1 MLFLVHGEGG
11 AKSVGKTDGEGSR
24 SAAKVRWWL
33 PVMGWLPLM
42 AVASPG
48 MADCTRVGQFVSIQ
62 GTVEAQRS
70 AASQWASSSLGDE
83 LCQGDTI
90 RAGKFSRAEVALIN
104 DAVLRLDQ
112 NTTIRLVDIAENVE
126 EKSLLALAR
135 GAFSSLSRKP
145 RRLTVSTPYV
155 NGTIEGT
162 EFVMSLAGEQAEIKV
177 LEGTVVAENDLGT
190 ERLGPGEGA
199 VTSAGGAPARYLL
212 VRPRDAVHW
221 ALYYP
226 PVVYLSPENWVAS
239 GPEAPVRASV
249 TAYLGGDLAAAFAAL
264 EQGPQATDDLRL
276 LSYRASLMLAVGRI
290 DEARADIDQMLQ
302 IEPGDGNANAL
313 AAIVAVT
320 QGDNERALATAELA
334 TRKTPEASAPW
345 IALSYAKQA
354 TFDLDG
360 ALASV
365 ERAVEVDA
373 GNALAWAR
381 LAELQLAFGRL
392 DAAMTV
398 AEKAAALAP
407 ELSRTQSVTGFAHL
421 TRGETAAANSAFQ
434 TAIRLDQADPLPR
447 LGLGLAIIR
456 DGDLAEGRR
465 ELEIAASL
473 DPNNALVRSYLG
485 KAYFEEK
492 RDELV
497 EREYTTAME
506 LDPRDPT
513 PLFYRAIHRQTSN
526 RPAEALADMQ
536 QAIALN
542 DNRAVY
548 RSRLLLDSDQAARS
562 ASQARIYSDLGFEQL
577 ALVEGWKSVNTDP
590 ANHSAHRLL
599 ADSYAGQPR
608 HEIAR
613 VSELLQSQLLQPLS
627 MTPLAPQLAESN
639 LFLIGA
645 GGPSAMGLNEF
656 NQVFSSD
663 GLTLQTSALA
673 GEHDTHGADAVV
685 SGIAGNVA
693 FSLGGFHYRTDGFR
707 DNADQ
712 SDDIANA
719 FVQVQLSPTTSAQV
733 EYRYRDNERGDL
745 QQRFFKEDVFDTLRS
760 TQERESI
767 RLGMRHDF
775 SPESTLLA
783 SFIYQD
789 AKSEDMTGDFP
800 VPGGFLSIETP
811 EDALTTEL
819 QHLYRGD
826 RFRLRTGIGL
836 VDLESEE
843 NFSIAIPELPPDVF
857 SSEVDMTH
865 ANGYSY
871 ADIEVLDN
879 LVATFG
885 LSYDRI
891 ERDNE
896 DDRDELNPKFGLIW
910 TPLANTTLRAA
921 AFKALKRTL
930 VTDQTLEPTQ
940 VAGFNQFYDDINQT
954 EFWRY
959 GIGLDQKLSQSLFG
973 GIELSARDMKV
984 PGLAVSDLGGLLAT
998 ELDWQE
1004 YAGRI
1009 YLFSVLNDRI
1019 SLRGEY
1025 IFERF
1030 ERDDIGPEELDTHRF
1045 PLGIR
1050 YSDPSGLGG
1059 FLTAT
1064 YWNQDGLFAPFLGV
1078 DPRSAKDSFWLLDAG
1093 LSYRLPNRHG
1103 FVSVGATNLTDE
1115 DFSFYEVDFNNV
1127 TIQPTRSLIFRI
1139 SLALP

>member
-1 MLFLVHGEGG
+1 MKSKNRVKTNGYWARML
-11 AKSVGKTDGEGSR
+11 
-24 SAAKVRWWL
+24 SAI
-33 PVMGWLPLM
+33 LM
-42 AVASPG
+42 AVAVPV
-48 MADCTRVGQFVSIQ
+48 AAECVHVGQVVSAQ
-62 GTVEAQRS
+62 GTVEIQHLATAQWLT
-70 AASQWASSSLGDE
+70 AELGDE
-83 LCQGDTI
+83 LCEGDTI

-104 DAVLRLDQ
+104 ESVLRLDQ
-112 NTTIRLVDIAENVE
+112 NTTMRLVDIAEKTE

-145 RRLTVSTPYV
+145 RRITVSTPYV

-162 EFVMSLAGEQAEIKV
+162 EFLMSLAGDQAEIKV
-177 LEGTVVAENDLGT
+177 LEGTVVAQNDLGT

-199 VTSAGGAPARYLL
+199 VTSAGGAPSRYLL

-221 ALYYP
+221 ALHYP
-226 PVVYLSPENWVAS
+226 PVVYLSPEGWAAS

-249 TAYLGGDLAAAFAAL
+249 TAYLKGDLAGAFAAL
-264 EQGPQATDDLRL
+264 AQVPQATGDLRL
-276 LSYRASLMLAVGRI
+276 LAYRASLLLAVGRI
-290 DEARADIDQMLQ
+290 DEARADIDRMLQ
-302 IEPGDGNANAL
+302 IEPGGGNANAL
-313 AAIVAVT
+313 AAIVAVA
-320 QGDNERALATAELA
+320 QGDNERALAAAELA
-334 TRKTPEASAPW
+334 AQQAPGTAAPW
-345 IALSYAKQA
+345 IARSYAKQA

-360 ALASV
+360 ALASA

-392 DAAMTV
+392 ESAMAA

-407 ELSRTQSVTGFAHL
+407 ELSRTQTVVGFAHL
-421 TRGETAAANSAFQ
+421 TRGETAAANAAF
-434 TAIRLDQADPLPR
+434 TAAIGMDQADPLPR

-456 DGDLAEGRR
+456 DGDLAKGRR
-465 ELEIAASL
+465 ELEVAASL

-492 RDELV
+492 RHELV

-506 LDPRDPT
+506 LDPKDPT

-526 RPAEALADMQ
+526 RPVEALADMQ

-562 ASQARIYSDLGFEQL
+562 AGQARIYADLGFEQL

-656 NQVFSSD
+656 NQVFNSD
-663 GLTLQTSALA
+663 GLSLQTSALI

-685 SGIAGNVA
+685 SGIEGNVS

-719 FVQVQLSPTTSAQV
+719 FVQAQLSATTSAQI

-745 QQRFFKEDVFDTLRS
+745 QQRFFTEDVFDTLRS

-767 RLGMRHDF
+767 RLGLRHDF

-783 SFIYQD
+783 SFIHQD
-789 AKSEDMTGDFP
+789 AKSEDVTGDFP
-800 VPGGFLSIETP
+800 VPGGFFAVKTP
-811 EDALTTEL
+811 EDALTSEL
-819 QHLYRGD
+819 QHLYRGEG
-826 RFRLRTGIGL
+826 FKLRTGVGL
-836 VDLESEE
+836 VDLDSEE
-843 NFSIAIPELPPDVF
+843 NLSIAIPDLPPDVF
-857 SSEVDMTH
+857 SSETDMTH
-865 ANGYSY
+865 ANGYGY
-871 ADIEVLDN
+871 ADIDLLDD
-879 LVATFG
+879 LVATLG
-885 LSYDRI
+885 LSYDSVD
-891 ERDNE
+891 RDNE
-896 DDRDELNPKFGLIW
+896 DDRDELNPKFGLTW
-910 TPLANTTLRAA
+910 TPIENTTVRAA
-921 AFKALKRTL
+921 VFKALKRTL

-959 GIGLDQKLSQSLFG
+959 GVGLDQKFSDVLFG
-973 GIELSARDMKV
+973 GIELSMRDMKV
-984 PGLAVSDLGGLLAT
+984 PGVAVSDVGELLTT

-1004 YAGRI
+1004 YASRV
-1009 YLFSVLNDRI
+1009 YLFSVLNDRV

-1050 YSDPSGLGG
+1050 YFDPSGLGG
-1059 FLTAT
+1059 FVTAT
-1064 YWNQDGLFAPFLGV
+1064 YLNQDGLFAPFLGI
-1078 DPRSAKDSFWLLDAG
+1078 DPRSGKDQFWLLDAG
-1093 LSYRLPNRHG
+1093 VSYRLPNRYG

-1115 DFSFYEVDFNNV
+1115 DFRFYEVDFNNA

-1139 SLALP
+1139 TLALP